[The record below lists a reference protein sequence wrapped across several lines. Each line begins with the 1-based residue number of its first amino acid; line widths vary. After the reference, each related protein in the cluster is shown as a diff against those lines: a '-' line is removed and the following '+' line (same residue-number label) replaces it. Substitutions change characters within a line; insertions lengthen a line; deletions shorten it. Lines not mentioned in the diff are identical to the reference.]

1 MAELFPT
8 LFKINEGFPS
18 FYEIKLRKEF
28 MRNKYI
34 ENFEKAQV
42 TEKNIPDFRAGD
54 TVRLAVTIKEGDKTR
69 VQNYEGVCIAKRGQG
84 TGQTITVRKIGA
96 NSIGIERIFPL
107 YSDSI
112 NEISVIRRGR
122 VRRAKLFYLRDL
134 AGKKAR
140 IKELRRK

>member
-1 MAELFPT
+1 
-8 LFKINEGFPS
+8 
-18 FYEIKLRKEF
+18 

-42 TEKNIPDFRAGD
+42 QEKTLPEFRAGD
-54 TVRLAVTIKEGDKTR
+54 TVNLAVTIKEGDKSR
-69 VQNYEGVCIAKRGQG
+69 IQNYEGVCIAKRGQG

-96 NSIGIERIFPL
+96 NGVGIERIFPI

-112 NEISVIRRGR
+112 NEIKVIRRGR

>member
-1 MAELFPT
+1 
-8 LFKINEGFPS
+8 
-18 FYEIKLRKEF
+18 

-34 ENFEKAQV
+34 ENFENAQI
-42 TEKNIPDFRAGD
+42 TEKTIPEFRAGD
-54 TVRLAVTIKEGDKTR
+54 TLRLAVTIKEGDKTR
-69 VQNYEGVCIAKRGQG
+69 VQSYEGVCISKRGQG
-84 TGQTITVRKIGA
+84 TGKTITVRKIGA
-96 NSIGIERIFPL
+96 NGVGIERIFPM

-112 NEISVIRRGR
+112 TEIKVIRRGR